1 MPTPDK
7 IAVLIVNYNMP
18 ERTSA
23 LAEVIYHSK
32 YPHDLYVIDNGSDI
46 AKYSHFT
53 NVWIDKNIQTTGGWL
68 AGLKIAKDAALQSST
83 DYLAYMFLITSA
95 EFVGNDDPLAPLAQ
109 LLLDDP
115 LAVGVHPALTADST
129 THWEHM
135 KARGGPPRRTWFI
148 DNIASMYR
156 ASWFDSIGGFDPAL
170 TYAWGID
177 LETCY
182 KARVQGRSLYIHEG
196 VQVKKVTDIGYT
208 MGRMNMSADERQRLA
223 SENERA
229 VLSAKYGADYYE
241 HLTTWGIEE
250 AWR

>member
-7 IAVLIVNYNMP
+7 IAVLIVSYNMP
-18 ERTSA
+18 ERADA
-23 LAEVIYHSK
+23 LAEVIYHSR
-32 YPHDLYVIDNGSDI
+32 YPHDLYVIDNGSDLKSPPKF
-46 AKYSHFT
+46 A
-53 NVWIDKNIQTTGGWL
+53 NVWLPENRQTTGGWL
-68 AGLKIAKDAALQSST
+68 AGLKIAKDA
-83 DYLAYMFLITSA
+83 DKYLAYMFLITSA

-109 LLLDDP
+109 LLIDDP
-115 LAVGVHPALTADST
+115 LAVGVHPALTQDST

-156 ASWFDSIGGFDPAL
+156 ASWFDSIGGFDPDL
-170 TYAWGID
+170 KYAWGID

-182 KARVQGRSLYIHEG
+182 KARCQGRGLYIHEG

-229 VLSAKYGADYYE
+229 VLSAKYGADYYN
-241 HLTTWGIEE
+241 HLTTWGVEE